1 VLAAAVAGWAS
12 AVPEAEV
19 RVTLERSG
27 YGAQGEFVLGSP
39 RCFFMDPG
47 QGCSSRS
54 PCPDAHGLLGA
65 CSGPAR
71 GLLGTWLALR
81 GLAGAQGP
89 GWRSGP

>member
-1 VLAAAVAGWAS
+1 MLALLADVKFCEVVLAAAVAGWAS

-47 QGCSSRS
+47 QGLSLI
-54 PCPDAHGLLGA
+54 HI
-65 CSGPAR
+65 
-71 GLLGTWLALR
+71 
-81 GLAGAQGP
+81 
-89 GWRSGP
+89 